1 MNRPLPNYTD
11 RCSWITLLRVNF
23 SQFLASAHVI
33 ALFQCLLYLLNTKS
47 AQMLNLNIWRVRLR
61 SKPIEDAWK
70 LWNYVVLNVGNSM
83 ERLLTLNHD
92 SKLPRLHCW
101 RLFSLTPYI
110 NGDLRRLLS
119 KADFIGPAAEASDL
133 SAVIHVN
140 GRFCSGYLSFRL
152 REFFCLMY
160 DAQIS

>member
-1 MNRPLPNYTD
+1 MNRPLPNYMNG
-11 RCSWITLLRVNF
+11 CSWVTLSCINF
-23 SQFLASAHVI
+23 SRFLASAHVI
-33 ALFQCLLYLLNTKS
+33 TYLQCLLYLHSIKS
-47 AQMLNLNIWRVRLR
+47 AQTFNLNIWRVRLR

-110 NGDLRRLLS
+110 NGDLRRLRS
-119 KADFIGPAAEASDL
+119 KADFIGPAAEGSDL
-133 SAVIHVN
+133 SAVVHLN
-140 GRFCSGYLSFRL
+140 GRFLFRL
-152 REFFCLMY
+152 FEF
-160 DAQIS
+160 STP